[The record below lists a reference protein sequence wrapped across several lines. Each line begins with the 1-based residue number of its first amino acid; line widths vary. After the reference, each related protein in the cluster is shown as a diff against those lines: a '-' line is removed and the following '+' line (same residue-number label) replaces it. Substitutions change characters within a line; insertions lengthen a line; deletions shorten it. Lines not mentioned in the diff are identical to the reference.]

1 MRNVKQEY
9 LSPKAEIVCF
19 APVERLAGTIEF
31 DSLLDLTT
39 GGNKVN
45 TVTPSGGDVP
55 VIVG

>member
-1 MRNVKQEY
+1 MKQEY

>member
-1 MRNVKQEY
+1 MKQQY
-9 LSPKAEIVCF
+9 ISPEAEVVCF
-19 APVERLAGTIEF
+19 APIEHLAGVIEF

-39 GGNKVN
+39 GGNKVD